1 MTRAVDLFAGAGGWD
16 IAAKRLGIET
26 FGVEIDADAYA
37 TQVAAGH
44 VVFLGDVRAASDAM
58 RTDFVQIMD
67 GLIASPPCQTFSAA
81 GKGAGRKNLDL
92 VLGWAYALAEGV
104 ELDYSQFEDERT
116 GLVLEPLRWIL
127 DAYEREQ
134 MYEWIA
140 LEQVPAVL
148 PVWKAYSD
156 ILLTLGYST
165 DVGLLHAEQY
175 GVPQTRKRAILVAHR
190 SKPAKLPTPTYS
202 RYHSRTPDKVD
213 PGTEKWISMAE
224 WLGWGMTHR
233 PYPVIASSRTTG
245 GPDKEKVGG
254 SEARAAIYRE
264 RDAGRW
270 VVDTGNFTAVAR
282 DEDGGR
288 SKAGSVPYE
297 RDVDAP
303 APTVTGASGR
313 WSYRSNTSEN
323 ATVRD
328 IDEPAPTLHFGDR
341 LNKATWESMGDR
353 RASRGTVRGVDE
365 PAPTVMSSMDNG
377 NYQWSANGA
386 PGPGRW
392 VQRRNSGPGAER
404 TPRPVDEAPSYTI
417 RANGSGS
424 HPSGAEW
431 AAERPATTVQ
441 STDRI
446 GRPGHKCMTED
457 CHPGKGTDNQ
467 FDGSVRVSLE
477 EAAALQTFPPGYP
490 FQGTKTSK
498 FRQIG
503 NAIPPVLAYAIL
515 AELIKE

>member
-1 MTRAVDLFAGAGGWD
+1 MTIRAVDLFAGAGGWD
-16 IAAKRLGIET
+16 IAAHRLGIET
-26 FGVEIDADAYA
+26 YGIEIDADAYA

-44 VVFLGDVRAASDAM
+44 VAFLGDVRAAGD
-58 RTDFVQIMD
+58 TIKDDFALIMD

-127 DAYEREQ
+127 DAYEREHL
-134 MYEWIA
+134 YEWIA

-148 PVWKAYSD
+148 PVWQAYSD

-175 GVPQTRKRAILVAHR
+175 GVPQTRKRAILVAKHTTR
-190 SKPAKLPTPTYS
+190 KGLASLPTPTYS
-202 RYHSRTPDKVD
+202 RYHSRTPDKID

-270 VVDTGNFTAVAR
+270 
-282 DEDGGR
+282 
-288 SKAGSVPYE
+288 
-297 RDVDAP
+297 
-303 APTVTGASGR
+303 
-313 WSYRSNTSEN
+313 WYRSNTSEN

-328 IDEPAPTLHFGDR
+328 IDEPAPTLHFGER
-341 LNKATWESMGDR
+341 LNKATWESEVVQTSVKGQGMLE
-353 RASRGTVRGVDE
+353 RAGQQQSKRTLDQPSLTV
-365 PAPTVMSSMDNG
+365 T
-377 NYQWSANGA
+377 GA
-386 PGPGRW
+386 QGGGSERLRW
-392 VQRRNSGPGAER
+392 V
-404 TPRPVDEAPSYTI
+404 
-417 RANGSGS
+417 
-424 HPSGAEW
+424 
-431 AAERPATTVQ
+431 AERPATTVQ

-503 NAIPPVLAYAIL
+503 NAIPPVLAHAIL